1 METDLVVEV
10 HRVLLC
16 GLLVPVARRPSLDQV
31 LTGTPSV
38 NNTTLLMGLTN
49 SKRLL
54 KYSWGKLFSSVYSLH
69 LDKQMFEIKIQIL
82 SAYFAF
88 NI

>member
-1 METDLVVEV
+1 MRERIPRFKSVGDTKDGLADLVVEV

-31 LTGTPSV
+31 LTRTPSKD
-38 NNTTLLMGLTN
+38 NTTLLMGLTN

-54 KYSWGKLFSSVYSLH
+54 KYSWGKLFSSV
-69 LDKQMFEIKIQIL
+69 
-82 SAYFAF
+82 
-88 NI
+88 

>member
-1 METDLVVEV
+1 MEADLVVEV

-38 NNTTLLMGLTN
+38 NNKTLQVGLYKFKTTAQIFLRRIIVVRYLLFSNKCL
-49 SKRLL
+49 KL
-54 KYSWGKLFSSVYSLH
+54 KYKFLVL
-69 LDKQMFEIKIQIL
+69 K
-82 SAYFAF
+82 A
-88 NI
+88 

>member
-1 METDLVVEV
+1 MEADLVVEV

-31 LTGTPSV
+31 LTGTPSAG
-38 NNTTLLMGLTN
+38 NTTLLMGLTN

-54 KYSWGKLFSSVYSLH
+54 RISLGKLLTSVYTL
-69 LDKQMFEIKIQIL
+69 LFVVKQMFENKM
-82 SAYFAF
+82 
-88 NI
+88 